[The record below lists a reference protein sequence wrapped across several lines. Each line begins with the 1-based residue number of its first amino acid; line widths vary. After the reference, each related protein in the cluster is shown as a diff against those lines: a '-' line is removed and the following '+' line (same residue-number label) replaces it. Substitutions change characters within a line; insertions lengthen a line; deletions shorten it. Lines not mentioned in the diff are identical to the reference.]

1 MSDGQPP
8 KIGKARKLWE
18 LTDDEVDELFEQE
31 VSDDE

>member
-18 LTDDEVDELFEQE
+18 LTDDEVAELFEE
-31 VSDDE
+31 SDDE

>member
-18 LTDDEVDELFEQE
+18 LTDDEVDELSEDGE
-31 VSDDE
+31 SDE